1 MKKYVGQINSENFV
15 YPNNT
20 LAEYDVDIIHDINNN
35 SVTGTVLNLQV
46 ISQSSG
52 SITFSYQYSWSKNGA
67 EVYLLPSG
75 QLSVLSVHLMGVT
88 NRYYKPWRIVD
99 NLSSAST
106 GATSLSGTRTFTV
119 LPADVNVASF
129 TTGYYYFEFRMIG
142 HRAIYPIA
150 TAIYLTF

>member
-1 MKKYVGQINSENFV
+1 MKKYVNQVDSYNFV

-20 LAEYDVDIIHDINNN
+20 IAEYDVDIIHDINNYT
-35 SVTGTVLNLQV
+35 VTGTVLNLQV

-52 SITFSYQYSWSKNGA
+52 SITFSYQYSWSKNNA

-119 LPADVNVASF
+119 SPADVNVSSF

-150 TAIYLTF
+150 TAIYLTI